1 MYHMLIVDDEK
12 VERDC
17 IRFLAESFS
26 LSLVIEEADNGEDA
40 LAILRSH
47 PVDILCTDVQ
57 MPVMD
62 GLKLAEEAGKL
73 NPHMHVII
81 FSGHA
86 EFEYARTA
94 VTLGVAN
101 YILKPVNPEELC
113 NTLTSVIAQID
124 QAKASH
130 QVRQKQ
136 QSYLVQYALQQ
147 AINGNTGLAAGPD
160 VQQELAS
167 FHRMLLL
174 EFQSNFLETHYQLL
188 FDGLRRDLG
197 FDMESLNLSPT
208 QALLLLRRNPLSPQE
223 APPSSHVL
231 GQQLYEYLLS
241 HFSSNVYLA
250 VGEVIEPRT
259 DQLFM
264 DALHQAYLELEHL
277 MELRFWAPARHVFT
291 SDSPDS
297 RTTEEEDMEDDT
309 RLGQIRQALAARD
322 ATLLTKTLEAIFDK
336 YSKPCNQSQ
345 IYVKFIFSNLI
356 TTLYPAHAAL
366 VTEGEPGLDALVTEL
381 YTQPDVN
388 RIIHNIR
395 NMSERIAA
403 DFERSTAEIRK
414 EVAMVQEYISKNY
427 HKELSAETLA
437 SIVYLTP
444 DYLSRLFKKTT
455 QKSLSQYIRQF
466 RMEKASELLL
476 HTTQKVIDI
485 GVSVGYPNYSY
496 FCQSFREYY
505 GISPEKYRQEGHH

>member
-26 LSLVIEEADNGEDA
+26 LSLIIEEADNGEDA

-62 GLKLAEEAGKL
+62 GLKLTEKAGEL

-113 NTLTSVIAQID
+113 NTLTSVIAQIN
-124 QAKASH
+124 QEKTSH
-130 QVRQKQ
+130 QARKKQ
-136 QSYLVQYALQQ
+136 QSYLVQYALQR
-147 AINGNTGLAAGPD
+147 AINGNTDPAALPD
-160 VQQELAS
+160 VQQELVS
-167 FHRMLLL
+167 FRRMLLL
-174 EFQSNFLETHYQLL
+174 EFQNNFLETHYQSL

-197 FDMESLNLSPT
+197 LDMESLNLSPT
-208 QALLLLRRNPLSPQE
+208 QALLLLRRDPLSPQG
-223 APPSSHVL
+223 ASPSSHML

-250 VGEVIEPRT
+250 VGEVMEPGA
-259 DQLFM
+259 DPWIM
-264 DALHQAYLELEHL
+264 EALHRAYLELEHL
-277 MELRFWAPARHVFT
+277 MELRFWAPARHVFAA
-291 SDSPDS
+291 DSPDS
-297 RTTEEEDMEDDT
+297 RAAEEGDMDDDT
-309 RLGQIRQALAARD
+309 RLVQIKQALAARD
-322 ATLLTKTLEAIFDK
+322 ATLLMKTLEAIFDK

-345 IYVKFIFSNLI
+345 IYVKFMFSNLI

-366 VTEGEPGLDALVTEL
+366 AGEGAPGLDALITEL

-395 NMSERIAA
+395 TMAERIGA
-403 DFERSTAEIRK
+403 DFERSSTEIRK
-414 EVAMVQEYISKNY
+414 EVAIVQEYISKNY

-505 GISPEKYRQEGHH
+505 GSSPEKYRQEEHP